1 MPLWPLC
8 AAILGRMLDSFPIGQ
23 RTAAGD
29 VFWSGTKRVPVAL
42 TFSAAD
48 PAHLSFVVAA
58 ANLRAAAY
66 GLRGR
71 RDSEFHV
78 EALEGLAAEQEHE
91 QEQERRQQQ
100 QEEEHLPEVGTRVG
114 TLAGTPPVS
123 SEQGE
128 DVQPR
133 REAATNHAGGDARG
147 GSGGGDTTTE
157 ATEILAAAASARETA
172 ATVPEA
178 APATEA
184 VTEAETAREAE
195 AVAARLPPRESLAG
209 YRLSEA
215 NFVTRDPLHAAF
227 VAAAASCRAQ
237 VHRIPRVGSRGGLN
251 KVGGT
256 LSLIAGVYVDSR

>member
-91 QEQERRQQQ
+91 QEQESKLLVVVMLQIPLMIQQQ
-100 QEEEHLPEVGTRVG
+100 RIQ
-114 TLAGTPPVS
+114 
-123 SEQGE
+123 
-128 DVQPR
+128 
-133 REAATNHAGGDARG
+133 
-147 GSGGGDTTTE
+147 
-157 ATEILAAAASARETA
+157 
-172 ATVPEA
+172 
-178 APATEA
+178 
-184 VTEAETAREAE
+184 
-195 AVAARLPPRESLAG
+195 RL
-209 YRLSEA
+209 RLSL
-215 NFVTRDPLHAAF
+215 R
-227 VAAAASCRAQ
+227 
-237 VHRIPRVGSRGGLN
+237 SRFGAVSWRRWL
-251 KVGGT
+251 V
-256 LSLIAGVYVDSR
+256 